1 MTNVVPS
8 PSSWGPCRVGR
19 GVIVGSS
26 GNPTRKSMRYPVR
39 APVSFSWND
48 ENGNRCQSEG
58 TSRDV
63 SETGAFVFAPACPAA
78 GAHVKLRIVLVELPG
93 PTKIARVEVDGRV
106 LRVEQ
111 STAAGSSGFAVL
123 TKDTILRE
131 NGGST

>member
-1 MTNVVPS
+1 
-8 PSSWGPCRVGR
+8 
-19 GVIVGSS
+19 
-26 GNPTRKSMRYPVR
+26 MRYPVR

-48 ENGNRCQSEG
+48 ENGNPCEGQG

-63 SETGAFVFAPACPAA
+63 SETGAFVFAPACPPA
-78 GAHVKLRIVLVELPG
+78 GAHVKLGIVLVELPG
-93 PTKIARVEVDGRV
+93 PTKIVRMEVDGRV

-131 NGGST
+131 NEGSK